1 MKELNMKI
9 WNSIMVVLLVACN
22 QDEVGQRKVSLD
34 IPFQISENETV
45 LIDDPSPE
53 SPQSLIIQLLNISD
67 SRCPSNVVCIW
78 GGTANI
84 LLNITNTKETKDFQL
99 CIGDCARFGG
109 LPNEIEIIFGSASY
123 VIILEALTPYPSS
136 FSSELIQSAT
146 LKLVKL

>member
-1 MKELNMKI
+1 MKI

-45 LIDDPSPE
+45 LINDPFPE

-67 SRCPSNVVCIW
+67 SRCPSNVVCVW

-84 LLNITNTKETKDFQL
+84 LLNITNTKETKDVQL

-109 LPNEIEIIFGSASY
+109 LPNEIEIIFGSDSY
-123 VIILEALTPYPSS
+123 LIIFEALTPYPSDLS
-136 FSSELIQSAT
+136 DLSSESRQFAT
-146 LKLVKL
+146 LKLIRL